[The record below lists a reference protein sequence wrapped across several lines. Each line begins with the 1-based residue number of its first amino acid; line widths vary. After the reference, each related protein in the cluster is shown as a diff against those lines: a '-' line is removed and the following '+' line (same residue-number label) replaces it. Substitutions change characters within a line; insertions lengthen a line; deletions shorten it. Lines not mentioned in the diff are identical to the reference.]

1 MDKRILTATAEFR
14 DDGQVAYRVATH
26 CDLRHDQLAG
36 YAAELIKN
44 LAEVS
49 IETLNELAPE
59 EAADGSL

>member
-1 MDKRILTATAEFR
+1 MDKRILTATAELR
-14 DDGQVAYRVATH
+14 DDGKVLYRVDTH

-49 IETLNELAPE
+49 IATLDELAPE
-59 EAADGSL
+59 EATDGGI